1 VESNAVNATRPVSEG
16 AGYWRALVRYRWL
29 IVICAVVLVVLSL
42 ASDYTKTK
50 IYTATAQ
57 MQLLSQNVNASGS
70 TVELTPT
77 DIATGVQVSTSSPV
91 QQIVSASLG
100 RSAPPATASEVGAT
114 AVVQVA
120 VSSPDKAFAQRVAN
134 LYVNAYVSY
143 TEQRFS
149 AQVGSQEAILLK
161 ERASLTSEISDLEE
175 QLAGVK
181 LGSTQA
187 LALNVELQNASSAL
201 QTVTNNLTSLRLS
214 LEQSPS
220 GAVVTTPAS
229 LPHSPSSP
237 KPITDAAVFLAL
249 GLFIGIGLAFALNY
263 FDDRIRGREDLALA
277 LRDIPFLAEI
287 PKFRDWPESNVFGI
301 VSFEHPTSLE
311 AEAYRGLRTSIEF
324 LAQESEG
331 GKIIEVTS
339 PSESDGK
346 STTAVNLAVTI
357 AMGRRSVILV
367 GGDLRRPE
375 LHKYF
380 GLSNEVGFTTVINGT
395 TTLEEAVVAIE
406 QVPGLSVMISG
417 PIPPNPSELLG
428 LERTQEILRQLATM
442 ADFVVVDSPPVIPV
456 TDAVVIAR
464 TVDAVI
470 VVAKAEATRARELR
484 LATELLASVG
494 ATPSGLIL
502 NGSVEAFDRYRYRYR
517 YRYGYRYRQAYAY
530 GGPYAYASHSNRETL
545 SGIVE
550 AGANQGSSPSGV
562 VDTLF
567 NGLTKG
573 DEE

>member
-1 VESNAVNATRPVSEG
+1 
-16 AGYWRALVRYRWL
+16 VRYRWL

-42 ASDYTKTK
+42 ASDYTKKK

-77 DIATGVQVSTSSPV
+77 DIATGVQVATSSPV
-91 QQIVSASLG
+91 QQIVSTGLG
-100 RSAPPATASEVGAT
+100 RPAPPASASEVGAT
-114 AVVQVA
+114 AVVQIS
-120 VSSPDKAFAQRVAN
+120 VSSHDKAFAQEVAN
-134 LYVNAYVSY
+134 LYVNAYVAY

-149 AQVGSQEAILLK
+149 AQVSSQENILLK
-161 ERASLTSEISDLEE
+161 ERESLSSEISDLEQ

-187 LALNVELQNASSAL
+187 LALNVQLQNASSAL
-201 QTVTNNLTSLRLS
+201 QTVMNNLTSLRLS

-220 GAVVTTPAS
+220 GAVVTAPAT

-263 FDDRIRGREDLALA
+263 FDDRIRGRDDMALA
-277 LRDIPFLAEI
+277 LRDVPFLAEI
-287 PKFRDWPESNVFGI
+287 PKFRDWPESNPYGI
-301 VSFEHPTSLE
+301 LAFEHPTSPE

-324 LAQESEG
+324 LAQDSEG

-357 AMGRRSVILV
+357 AMGRHSVILV

-380 GLSNEVGFTTVINGT
+380 GIGNQNGVTTVINGT
-395 TTLEEAVVAIE
+395 STVEDSIVSIE
-406 QVPGLSVMISG
+406 QVPGLSVMTSG

-428 LERTQEILRQLATM
+428 LDKTRDLFRQLAAM
-442 ADFVVVDSPPVIPV
+442 ADFVVIDSPPVIPV

-464 TVDAVI
+464 NVDAVI
-470 VVAKAEATRARELR
+470 VVAKAEATRVRELR
-484 LATELLASVG
+484 LATDLLTSVG
-494 ATPSGLIL
+494 ALPSGSIL
-502 NGSVEAFDRYRYRYR
+502 NGSIEAFDRYRYRYR
-517 YRYGYRYRQAYAY
+517 YRYGYRYRQAYGY
-530 GGPYAYASHSNRETL
+530 GSPYVYAAHSSGQTL
-545 SGIVE
+545 SGVVE
-550 AGANQGSSPSGV
+550 SDGEQGSSRTSV
-562 VDTLF
+562 VDSLF
-567 NGLTKG
+567 NTLTKG